1 MKKQKAPSSSRWKMR
16 TQHNKMDAP
25 HSTVVKDSS
34 PQVGDTRLVTV
45 LDLFDLI
52 PINHLQSDD

>member
-1 MKKQKAPSSSRWKMR
+1 MR

-34 PQVGDTRLVTV
+34 PQVSDTPLVTV

-52 PINHLQSDD
+52 PIDHLQSDD